1 MGLGDPKPSKVTPTY
16 FYSKSKIDKS
26 VSSTE
31 SLLAAFPVRSPGCQL
46 IIISIVFDQSEVDST
61 LEFSKLFLAP
71 ISWKLSSV
79 AVWIQLEQQVS
90 HLKSRIG
97 NLSASVYSKCSKNDP
112 WWVPDRRA
120 TEIRY
125 DQVS

>member
-79 AVWIQLEQQVS
+79 DVWIQLEQQVS

-97 NLSASVYSKCSKNDP
+97 NRSASVYSKCSKNDP

>member
-1 MGLGDPKPSKVTPTY
+1 MGLGDPKSSELTTTFSY
-16 FYSKSKIDKS
+16 CKSKIDKS
-26 VSSTE
+26 VYSTE

-46 IIISIVFDQSEVDST
+46 IIISIVVDQSEVDST
-61 LEFSKLFLAP
+61 LEFSKLYSAP

-79 AVWIQLEQQVS
+79 DVWIQLEQQVS

-97 NLSASVYSKCSKNDP
+97 NRSASVYSKCSKNDP